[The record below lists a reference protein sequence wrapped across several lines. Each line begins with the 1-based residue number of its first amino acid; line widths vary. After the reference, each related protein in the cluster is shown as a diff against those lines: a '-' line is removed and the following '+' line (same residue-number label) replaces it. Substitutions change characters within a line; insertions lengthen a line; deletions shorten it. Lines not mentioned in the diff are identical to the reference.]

1 MCLRPHRADNDAQIC
16 HLEDS
21 KKSEKFQ
28 QKAQEPKISEI
39 MTKILVG
46 YPS

>member
-16 HLEDS
+16 HWEDS
-21 KKSEKFQ
+21 RKSERFQ
-28 QKAQEPKISEI
+28 QEAQEPKISEA
-39 MTKILVG
+39 MRKILVG